1 MGYNLAPFT
10 AAAGRHYS
18 MLSEPQKKH
27 LRGLGHQL
35 KPVIMVG
42 ESGLSATLVAE
53 FESALTDHELIKV
66 RVRVG
71 DRQSRD
77 RMIGELCSTAGAE
90 LVQRIGNIALVYRA
104 NPKKKKNRILLPN

>member
-1 MGYNLAPFT
+1 
-10 AAAGRHYS
+10 
-18 MLSEPQKKH
+18 MLSESQKKY

-53 FESALTDHELIKV
+53 FESTLTHHELIKV

-77 RMIGELCSTAGAE
+77 RMIEELCTTAGAE
-90 LVQRIGNIALVYRA
+90 LVQRIGNMALVYRA